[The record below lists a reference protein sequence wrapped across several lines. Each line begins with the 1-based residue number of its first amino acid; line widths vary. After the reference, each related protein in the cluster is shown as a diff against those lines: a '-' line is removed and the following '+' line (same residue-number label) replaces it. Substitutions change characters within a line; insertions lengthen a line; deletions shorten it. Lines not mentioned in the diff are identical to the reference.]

1 MIWVVNKE
9 AAFDRLILLFNVK
22 EERERESRLVGNIGI
37 AAKVLK
43 ESMPEQRVSD
53 KSEVKLRISLRK
65 FKSDEINILKSL
77 KF

>member
-1 MIWVVNKE
+1 VIWVVNKE

-43 ESMPEQRVSD
+43 ESMILLMLILEII
-53 KSEVKLRISLRK
+53 RI
-65 FKSDEINILKSL
+65 
-77 KF
+77 